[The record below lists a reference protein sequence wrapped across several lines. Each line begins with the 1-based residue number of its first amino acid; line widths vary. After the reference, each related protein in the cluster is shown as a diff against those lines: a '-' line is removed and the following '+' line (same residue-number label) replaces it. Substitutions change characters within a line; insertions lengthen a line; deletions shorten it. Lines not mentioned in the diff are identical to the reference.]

1 MGESLVLIDLQRLA
15 RADLP
20 KDDLASILMR
30 AYGRREVEDVA
41 PLVGDALRVTRGG
54 LRQESRGV
62 FIP

>member
-1 MGESLVLIDLQRLA
+1 MAEPTTPEVPKFAGESLVLIDLQRLA

-41 PLVGDALRVTRGG
+41 PIEEKRC
-54 LRQESRGV
+54 
-62 FIP
+62 P